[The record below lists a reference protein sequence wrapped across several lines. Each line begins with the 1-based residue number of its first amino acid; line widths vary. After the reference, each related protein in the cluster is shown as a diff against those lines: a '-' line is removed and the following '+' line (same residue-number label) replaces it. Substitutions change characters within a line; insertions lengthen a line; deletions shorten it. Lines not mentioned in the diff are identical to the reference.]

1 MGKVIVQARVMPSS
15 LDIDLKGLETSLKE
29 VISEYGEFGTSKE
42 EPIAFGLKALV
53 VSFVLEDKDG
63 LMTSVEE
70 AVAKIEGIQSFEVT
84 DLRRAL

>member
-1 MGKVIVQARVMPSS
+1 MGKVIVQARVMPEN
-15 LDIDLKGLETSLKE
+15 LDVDLEVLKSALK
-29 VISEYGEFGTSKE
+29 VTISEFGEFGVAQE
-42 EPIAFGLKALV
+42 QPIAFGLKALV

-70 AVAKIEGIQSFEVT
+70 AVAKIKGIQSFDVT